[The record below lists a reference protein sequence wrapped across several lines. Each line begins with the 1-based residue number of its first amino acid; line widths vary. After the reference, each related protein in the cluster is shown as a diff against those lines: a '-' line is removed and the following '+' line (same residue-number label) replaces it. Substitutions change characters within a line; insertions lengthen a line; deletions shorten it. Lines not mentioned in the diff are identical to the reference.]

1 MENYEL
7 LWKKALEELKKTVSN
22 LRYST
27 FIENIKPIDVIG
39 RKLVLNVPG
48 ELFAREICSKSNLH
62 EKIIEALAAANTGVT
77 SIKVTV
83 GDGDED
89 YMKIFGDD
97 KEESG
102 GILESSMEINP
113 KYTFDSFVV
122 GSSNK
127 FLYSA
132 AKAVADDPG
141 KSYNPL
147 FIYGG
152 TGLGKTHIMNAI
164 ANQIIKNDPKAHVLY
179 ATCEKFTNDLISII
193 RQGKGSASGTS
204 EFRSRYRN
212 VDVLIIDDVQF
223 LAKKETTQEEFF
235 HTFNE
240 LYGQDKQIILSSD
253 CHPRDIATLS
263 DRLKTRFE
271 GGLMAQVLP
280 PDLETKI
287 AILQR
292 KAEEKKYIL
301 DIDVAGYLAENSGN
315 DVRSLEGL
323 LNKVIFASLL
333 HEEPISINLAKEAI
347 RQSTASE
354 TKEAMTTANIISTVC
369 SFYNVSQTDLLGRKK
384 NKELVEPRQICI
396 YLINDLLSLP
406 LVTIGQAMGGR
417 DHTTVI
423 HARNKI
429 SELISSDPRIATEV
443 SDLKNLILKK

>member
-22 LRYST
+22 LNYST
-27 FIENIKPIDVIG
+27 FIELITPTDIIG
-39 RKLVLNVPG
+39 RKLVLNVPA
-48 ELFAREICSKSNLH
+48 ETVACRICVQTNLH
-62 EKIIEALAAANTGVT
+62 EKILDALKTANTGIT
-77 SIKVTV
+77 AIKITV
-83 GDGDED
+83 GNSDED
-89 YMKIFGDD
+89 YMKIYGKD
-97 KEESG
+97 EESG
-102 GILESSMEINP
+102 ILETSMDINP

-164 ANQIIKNDPKAHVLY
+164 ANQILKNDPKAHVLY

-253 CHPRDIATLS
+253 CHPQDIATLS

-301 DIDVAGYLAENSGN
+301 DIEVASYLAENSGN

-333 HEEPISINLAKEAI
+333 HEEPISIDLAKEAI

-369 SFYNVSQTDLLGRKK
+369 SFYNVSQADLLGRKK

-396 YLINDLLSLP
+396 YLINDLMSLP

-429 SELISSDPRIATEV
+429 SELISTDPRIATEV
-443 SDLKNLILKK
+443 NDLKNLILKK

>member
-1 MENYEL
+1 MENYEI
-7 LWKKALEELKKTVSN
+7 LWKKALEILQNTTSTIN
-22 LRYST
+22 YST
-27 FIENIKPIDVIG
+27 FIEKIRPVDIIG
-39 RKLVLNVPG
+39 RKLVLNVPT
-48 ELFAREICSKSNLH
+48 ELFAREICLKSNLRDKIMQAL
-62 EKIIEALAAANTGVT
+62 EKAGTGIT
-77 SIKVTV
+77 SIKMTV
-83 GDGDED
+83 GDS
-89 YMKIFGDD
+89 DD
-97 KEESG
+97 DFMAQFDDNESDS
-102 GILESSMEINP
+102 ILDGAMEINP
-113 KYTFDSFVV
+113 RYTFDSFVV
-122 GSSNK
+122 GASNK

-132 AKAVADDPG
+132 AKAVAEEPG

-152 TGLGKTHIMNAI
+152 TGLGKTHIMHAI
-164 ANQIIKNDPKAHVLY
+164 ANQILSDNPRAHVLY
-179 ATCEKFTNDLISII
+179 ATCEKFTNDLITII
-193 RQGKGSASGTS
+193 RQGKGSAAGTR
-204 EFRSRYRN
+204 EFRNRYRN

-240 LYGQDKQIILSSD
+240 LYGQEKQIILSAD
-253 CHPRDIATLS
+253 CKPSEIATLS

-280 PDLETKI
+280 PDIETKI

-301 DIDVAGYLAENSGN
+301 DVDVASYLAENGGN

-333 HEEPISINLAKEAI
+333 HEEPISLDLAREAL
-347 RQSTASE
+347 RQSASNE
-354 TKEAMTTANIISTVC
+354 NKEVMTTANIIETVC
-369 SFYNVSQTDLLGRKK
+369 SFYNVPKADVLGRKK

-396 YLINDLLSLP
+396 YLINDLMSLP

-429 SELISSDPRIATEV
+429 SELINTDPRIATEV
-443 SDLKNLILKK
+443 NDLKNLILKK

>member
-1 MENYEL
+1 MENYEI
-7 LWKKALEELKKTVSN
+7 LWNKALEVLKMKLSSIT
-22 LRYST
+22 YST
-27 FIENIKPIDVIG
+27 YIENVKATDLIG
-39 RKLVLNVPG
+39 RKIVLSAPSD
-48 ELFAREICSKSNLH
+48 LAAREIKSRLV
-62 EKIIEALAAANTGVT
+62 EKILQAFDIAGTGVNA
-77 SIKVTV
+77 IKLTV
-83 GDGDED
+83 GNSDED
-89 YMKIFGDD
+89 YLKKG
-97 KEESG
+97 ENESAS
-102 GILESSMEINP
+102 ILEGAMEINP

-132 AKAVADDPG
+132 AKAVAEDPG
-141 KSYNPL
+141 KNYNPL

-164 ANQIIKNDPKAHVLY
+164 ANHIKKENPTANVLY

-193 RQGKGSASGTS
+193 RQGKGSSSASQ
-204 EFRSRYRN
+204 EFRNRYRN

-223 LAKKETTQEEFF
+223 LANKEATQEEFF

-240 LYGQDKQIILSSD
+240 LYSQDKQIILSSD
-253 CHPRDIATLS
+253 SHPRNIEPLS
-263 DRLKTRFE
+263 ERLKTRFE

-280 PDLETKI
+280 PDIETKI

-292 KAEEKKYIL
+292 KAEERKYI
-301 DIDVAGYLAENSGN
+301 ISTEVATYLAENSG
-315 DVRSLEGL
+315 DDIRSLEGL

-333 HEEPISINLAKEAI
+333 HEEPITVSLAMEALK
-347 RQSTASE
+347 QAVNSE
-354 TKEAMTTANIISTVC
+354 TKEVMTTTNIINTVC
-369 SFYNVSQTDLLGRKK
+369 SFYNISKTDLLGKKK

-396 YLINDLLSLP
+396 YLITELMSVP

-423 HARNKI
+423 HARDKI
-429 SELISSDPRIATEV
+429 AELITTDNRLATEV